1 MHRIDVP
8 SATADHKF
16 TEGSPSGGI
25 PATVVSDDW
34 LNDVQENI
42 CKVIEG
48 ASIALVKGNPDQLL
62 LAIQAIIA
70 ASTPG
75 GGGGVGEPGQMS
87 FFARSAPPSGW
98 LKCNG
103 AAVSRTTY
111 EALFAAIGITYG
123 AGNGTTTFNLPETRG
138 EFLRVLDDG
147 RGIDSGRVI
156 GSYVASLL
164 GSHTHT
170 GSAVSGGGHVHGLM
184 GEDVGGTGRIDLT
197 GTATVA
203 DAASRGTITS
213 YGSTEA
219 GGTHTHNLSISSTG
233 GTETRP
239 RSVAFPVYIKY

>member
-1 MHRIDVP
+1 MHRIDGS

-25 PATVVSDDW
+25 PATVVTDDW

-48 ASIALVKGNPDQLL
+48 ASIALEKGNPNQLL
-62 LAIQAIIA
+62 LAVQAIIA
-70 ASTPG
+70 ASSPG
-75 GGGGVGEPGQMS
+75 GGSGGGEPGQLS
-87 FFARSAPPSGW
+87 FFARTAPPFGW

-111 EALFAAIGITYG
+111 SALYAAIGITFG
-123 AGNGTTTFNLPETRG
+123 DGNGTTTFNLPETRG

-147 RGIDSGRVI
+147 RGIDSGRAI

-170 GSAVSGGGHVHGLM
+170 GSALRAGDHAHGLM
-184 GEDVGGTGRIDLT
+184 GEDVASTGILNQTGR
-197 GTATVA
+197 ATVA
-203 DAASRGTITS
+203 DAMGCGTIS
-213 YGSTEA
+213 GYGVTE
-219 GGTHTHNLSISSTG
+219 GGGPHTHTLSISSTG

-239 RSVAFPVYIKY
+239 RSVAFPLYIKY

>member
-1 MHRIDVP
+1 MHRIDGA

-25 PATVVSDDW
+25 PATVVTDDW

-75 GGGGVGEPGQMS
+75 GGGGAGEPGQLS
-87 FFARSAPPSGW
+87 FFARTAPPSGW

-111 EALFAAIGITYG
+111 AALFAAIGITFG

-138 EFLRVLDDG
+138 EFIRVLDDG
-147 RGIDSGRVI
+147 RGIDSGRTI
-156 GSYVASLL
+156 GSFQASML
-164 GSHTHT
+164 GSHNHT
-170 GSAVSGGGHVHGLM
+170 GSALSAGAHVHGLM
-184 GEDVGGTGRIDLT
+184 GEDVAGTGNLNAT
-197 GTATVA
+197 GQATVA
-203 DAASRGTITS
+203 DASGRGTLAG
-213 YGSTEA
+213 YGSTE
-219 GGTHTHNLSISSTG
+219 GSGTHTHTLSINSAG
-233 GTETRP
+233 GAETRP
-239 RSVAFPVYIKY
+239 RSVSFPMYIKY